1 MSQEYIDI
9 KIKFIRGFG
18 DKTRLLILECIK
30 DNEKSVSQ
38 IMEEVQGS
46 QSSISQHISCL
57 KGCGLIVGR
66 QDGKFIYYRLKN
78 EQIKQLL
85 SMFDTVLASV
95 EENIAICETH
105 FE

>member
-9 KIKFIRGFG
+9 KVKFIRGFG
-18 DKTRLLILECIK
+18 DKTRLQILECIK

-38 IMEEVQGS
+38 IMAEVQGS
-46 QSSISQHISCL
+46 QSSISQHIGCL

-85 SMFDTVLASV
+85 SMFDLVLAPV
-95 EENIAICETH
+95 ENNVACCETH

>member
-9 KIKFIRGFG
+9 KVKFIRGFG
-18 DKTRLLILECIK
+18 DKTRLQILECIK

-38 IMEEVQGS
+38 IMAEVQGS

-85 SMFDTVLASV
+85 SMFDLVLAPV
-95 EENIAICETH
+95 ENNVACCETH

>member
-9 KIKFIRGFG
+9 KVKFIRGFG
-18 DKTRLLILECIK
+18 DKTRLQILECIK
-30 DNEKSVSQ
+30 DNEKSVTQ

-46 QSSISQHISCL
+46 QSSISQHIGCL

-85 SMFDTVLASV
+85 SMFDLVLAPV
-95 EENIAICETH
+95 ENNVACCETH